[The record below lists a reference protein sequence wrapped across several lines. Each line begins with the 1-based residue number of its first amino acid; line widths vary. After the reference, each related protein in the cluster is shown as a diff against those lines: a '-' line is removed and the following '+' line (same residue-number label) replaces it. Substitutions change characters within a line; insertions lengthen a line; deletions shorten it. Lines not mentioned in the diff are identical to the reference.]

1 VTAAAMRALP
11 PEYRHEPAL
20 ALAAG
25 EDGLDIVRRL
35 IHDAARHLKPGGILV
50 VEVGDGRA
58 AVEQAFPALDLLW
71 LDGHEYGNG
80 VFLLQ
85 QEALS

>member
-1 VTAAAMRALP
+1 MEQLP
-11 PEYRHEPAL
+11 PEYLHEPAL

-35 IHDAARHLKPGGILV
+35 IFEAANHLHPGGVLV
-50 VEVGDGRA
+50 VEIGHNRQF
-58 AVEQAFPALDLLW
+58 VENAFPELPFVW
-71 LDGHEYGNG
+71 LSTKSGVEG

-85 QEALS
+85 QKDLP